1 MTSADAATA
10 AARAAQQLY
19 FENTTPGPSKAPP
32 LFEVSHKTLQSF
44 PSESTLSPA
53 NTQHPQATT
62 QLPVNIFGNDEELG
76 QNQVPPPPPLLA
88 APEMFREA
96 TDSYPNKEAYE
107 NAIANELDDILMYDV
122 NHGEK
127 MSGVFIS
134 CPDDADDVLEDL
146 DEDGREDHGGES
158 NEEGDEAD
166 VHNIALARRL
176 ISDDECEVCL
186 TKSVVKRIVLSRGTG
201 ALMEDDPEIYDD
213 IG

>member
-53 NTQHPQATT
+53 NIQHPQATT

-96 TDSYPNKEAYE
+96 TDAYE
-107 NAIANELDDILMYDV
+107 NAIANELDDILMYNV

-146 DEDGREDHGGES
+146 DEDG
-158 NEEGDEAD
+158 
-166 VHNIALARRL
+166 
-176 ISDDECEVCL
+176 
-186 TKSVVKRIVLSRGTG
+186 
-201 ALMEDDPEIYDD
+201 
-213 IG
+213 